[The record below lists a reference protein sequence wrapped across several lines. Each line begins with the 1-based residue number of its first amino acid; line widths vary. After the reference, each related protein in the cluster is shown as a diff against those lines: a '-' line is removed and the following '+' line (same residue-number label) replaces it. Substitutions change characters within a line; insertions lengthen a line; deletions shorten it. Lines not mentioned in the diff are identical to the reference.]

1 MPAMPFDN
9 QLTASQSEA
18 DFIYTSFQGHRR
30 QFCPAFSAASGLW
43 LQGTSVH
50 PCLTGPKVEGASLSS
65 PIGLRFFFVGSN
77 WKRRI
82 QSHPPPQKTTNFQTP
97 KFSSDFHE
105 RGFFSE
111 NNSGWFVEVFFFF
124 RGLKVPRRFFKAL
137 SKETFR
143 FFHLGSVSQGGRS
156 QVFFCVS
163 L

>member
-43 LQGTSVH
+43 LQGMSVH

-124 RGLKVPRRFFKAL
+124 RGLKARLFQGSFKRKHRRIP
-137 SKETFR
+137 
-143 FFHLGSVSQGGRS
+143 LGLRVARWKVTGF
-156 QVFFCVS
+156 FFCVS